1 MIDVTKL
8 VDEIESDA
16 IGHWHHL
23 HANPE
28 LSLHEFKT
36 CGYLMNVIENQVDY
50 DRMKRVGDTGVLVE
64 LIGTKSQSDKVLG
77 LRGDMDALPVTE
89 KTGLE
94 FGSLNDGVMH
104 ACGHDVHTT
113 VLRCV

>member
-36 CGYLMNVIENQVDY
+36 CGIFSERD
-50 DRMKRVGDTGVLVE
+50 
-64 LIGTKSQSDKVLG
+64 
-77 LRGDMDALPVTE
+77 
-89 KTGLE
+89 
-94 FGSLNDGVMH
+94 
-104 ACGHDVHTT
+104 
-113 VLRCV
+113 